1 MASKV
6 VVTKS
11 KLNNIGDAIREK
23 LGKTQQYSLD
33 EMPVKIRAISGSG
46 SSSGA
51 TVTITTETEDFYG
64 KVVTLTDGA
73 DTMTARFSNSGV
85 AVFNGVDMEGML
97 TASVAGGG
105 ATVETTVAVQTHY
118 NIPLDAEQEIYGVLW
133 DGSSSSAFARTD
145 LATDFP
151 DAVVYKG
158 SGNYNSPFDN
168 IYPWSEMVKEEDAD
182 CGTMVKIPKFYYKLN
197 KMGDSLKLQIAP
209 RKYSGF
215 RTCPACAD
223 RGDGHGERDYIL
235 VSRYFC
241 SQDTYKSQTGT
252 RVAGSENMS
261 TLRTHIHDLGSNV
274 YMFDYAALITIQMLY
289 LVEFANWDVQSQIGW
304 GCAGWNS
311 DVNGG
316 TDKHPYCTSSSGT
329 AGRTWVQYRNIENLW
344 SQALWFVDGIR
355 YVGKKVY
362 VYLNPSEYDDLNK
375 GTYVG
380 DKVTT
385 DGYIKSFEPAT
396 ISGYEWVLIPTD
408 STADE
413 TTSYVCDYIW
423 YNQTDTRLSVG
434 AFEGST
440 YTSYNDHGKTVN
452 KVGLF
457 HQDGTDEHWTSEL
470 GTARIMKLPS

>member
-1 MASKV
+1 MQDRIMISSNKIQAIAAAINEKA
-6 VVTKS
+6 
-11 KLNNIGDAIREK
+11 GDSV
-23 LGKTQQYSLD
+23 GMTLD
-33 EMPVKIRAISGSG
+33 EMPDKIRAISSG
-46 SSSGA
+46 GDGA
-51 TVTITTETEDFYG
+51 GARVIITTETEEFFNQP
-64 KVVTLTDGA
+64 VTLTNGM
-73 DTMTARFSNSGV
+73 DTMTTNFSSSGE
-85 AVFNGVDMEGML
+85 AVFNDVKMEGVL
-97 TASVAGGG
+97 TASVTDGDI
-105 ATVETTVAVQTHY
+105 TVETTTVVQTSY
-118 NIPLDAEQEIYGVLW
+118 NISLDAEQEIYGVLW
-133 DGSSSSAFARTD
+133 DGSSSPVFTRTD

-151 DAVVYKG
+151 DAVAYKG
-158 SGNYNSPFDN
+158 GGNYNSPFDN
-168 IYPWSEMVKEEDAD
+168 IYPWSEMIKEEDED
-182 CGTMVKIPKFYYKLN
+182 CGTMVKIPKFYYKMD
-197 KMGDSLKLQIAP
+197 KTGDSLKLQIAP
-209 RKYSGF
+209 RKYHGF

-252 RVAGSENMS
+252 RVAGGENMS

-470 GTARIMKLPS
+470 GTARIMKLP